1 MQDREVVE
9 LRYQVSYCIADGVA
23 DGVKEELHEVH
34 GDLNLTE
41 ADDDE
46 AHPGL
51 GMTLLP
57 LECRSDR

>member
-9 LRYQVSYCIADGVA
+9 LRYQVSYCTADGVA
-23 DGVKEELHEVH
+23 DGATEESHEVQ
-34 GDLNLTE
+34 GDLTE